1 MSHTPTQGLQVVH
14 WGPKKIAYGEE
25 PETLAWVVD
34 NNRNRTGLVWV
45 AGDKGDDFKDKYGTD
60 VDESVFAL
68 RNATFTMGRPF
79 KSMSITVHPCLGPTR
94 PQRLFRVVHAD
105 TPFKGVCARDYP
117 HMFEPLLFQVR
128 YQKHMNWNWRGASPF
143 MSATPSFKKALR
155 MCRGYQDRGRKDIN
169 ILFINTSGPWDS
181 RQLIWNAAALKSV
194 FDVQVDHRCVDE
206 YLIMHS
212 IPLHRVK
219 VLKWDDLKNGTVRF
233 STIEEPEER
242 WLEYERRKA
251 AVRQAVEPDGQGEPA
266 NEVYDI
272 ESANNEPK
280 RKRGYDDN
288 GEEEERAPCRARRV
302 ARGFAPLKEKSMR
315 RADAS

>member
-34 NNRNRTGLVWV
+34 NNRNRTGL
-45 AGDKGDDFKDKYGTD
+45 YGTD

-105 TPFKGVCARDYP
+105 TPFKG
-117 HMFEPLLFQVR
+117 VR

-302 ARGFAPLKEKSMR
+302 ARGSRRLKRKIRGDIEFHWVCTLLRDIMAPHGDLLR
-315 RADAS
+315 GDW